1 MDIKTLLLDK
11 KAVQV
16 AEFFK
21 KELTDEFVGQ
31 GHRDTGKFEK
41 SIEYDILTNVDT
53 IEIVFSYLK
62 YGIFLEKGVSSNKI
76 PFGGGASKK
85 ATSLYIEALKNW
97 AARKGMLKPLSA
109 AFAIAKMHKKEGM
122 PTKGSVKFSK
132 NGRRRNFQSFTL
144 KANRNFANQFFS
156 AKDIAFIQ
164 TLLIDILNRGAVIK

>member
-1 MDIKTLLLDK
+1 MDIKTLLLNK

-21 KELTDEFVGQ
+21 KELTNEFNSQ

-41 SIEYDILTNVDT
+41 SIEYDILTNVGT

-62 YGIFLEKGVSSNKI
+62 YGIFLEKGVAANKI
-76 PFGGGASKK
+76 PFGVGAGRK

-97 AARKGMLKPLSA
+97 AARKRMLKPLSA
-109 AFAIAKMHKKEGM
+109 AFAIAKTHKKEGM
-122 PTKGSVKFSK
+122 PSRGSYKFSK

-156 AKDIAFIQ
+156 AKDITLIQ
-164 TLLIDILNRGAVIK
+164 TVLIDILNGTIII